1 MRLGEKR
8 GFDFECEGRIL
19 AHSVFSLR
27 TPLFT
32 GAQANSASVYLRRGV
47 SRHAKPLIIAAAP
60 MEIVIDF
67 RAIVQRLLGYFACG
81 CGGAIEHQY
90 RKSAPAQRQRK
101 EKDCVLPKES
111 AELLR
116 HGKNKT
122 MPVPTKGYT
131 GDYPL
136 CVLLVT
142 FRTNEK
148 SPQRSVRRTHH
159 SILLE

>member
-60 MEIVIDF
+60 MAVVIDF
-67 RAIVQRLLGYFACG
+67 RAVGWHLRCIFACG

-90 RKSAPAQRQRK
+90 RKSAPVQRQRK
-101 EKDCVLPKES
+101 VEDCVLPKES

-116 HGKNKT
+116 HSKN
-122 MPVPTKGYT
+122 MAVPDPSKGYT

-148 SPQRSVRRTHH
+148 SPQRSVRGGR
-159 SILLE
+159 S

>member
-1 MRLGEKR
+1 MWVRCSTE
-8 GFDFECEGRIL
+8 RI
-19 AHSVFSLR
+19 SGKS
-27 TPLFT
+27 TP
-32 GAQANSASVYLRRGV
+32 
-47 SRHAKPLIIAAAP
+47 
-60 MEIVIDF
+60 D
-67 RAIVQRLLGYFACG
+67 
-81 CGGAIEHQY
+81 
-90 RKSAPAQRQRK
+90 QRQQK
-101 EKDCVLPKES
+101 ENGSVLTKES
-111 AELLR
+111 AEFLR

-159 SILLE
+159 SISPE